1 MVATVGEVLV
11 HHGPNVVC
19 PSSATLTDV
28 ADVMTE
34 GSRTS
39 ALIQDESGK
48 AIGVITANDLLAAF
62 VEGVGW
68 EASAAKWLAAGD
80 ARLPGSLL
88 PTLSVKSSSK
98 LEEAAELMANQKG
111 SNHASHHIVVTDE
124 GDSIIGVLSA
134 LDVARAIC
142 LNPEDDVSK
151 LLASKTV
158 EKAMKKRGSL
168 PECSADATLA
178 QAFREMFAA
187 KQNAVVI
194 VEDASGNTP
203 DSKKVEG
210 IITPRDVLRAFA
222 EHVAGQTTAAGWLR
236 GLQASIEPRTI
247 AAQASLA
254 EAASTM
260 ASHSLHHVIAV
271 VPPSSD
277 VEGIL
282 SALDLVCVLAASEA
296 A

>member
-1 MVATVGEVLV
+1 MVATVGEVLKN
-11 HHGPNVVC
+11 HGPNVVC

-34 GSRTS
+34 GGRTS
-39 ALIQDESGK
+39 ALIQDGNGK
-48 AIGVITANDLLAAF
+48 PIGVITANDLLAAF

-111 SNHASHHIVVTDE
+111 TDHASHHVVVTDQS
-124 GDSIIGVLSA
+124 DAIIGVLSA

-142 LNPEDDVSK
+142 INPEDDVSK
-151 LLASKTV
+151 LLSSKTV
-158 EKAMKKRGSL
+158 ESAMKKRSSL
-168 PECSADATLA
+168 PECSADSSLA

-187 KQNAVVI
+187 RQNAVVI
-194 VEDASGNTP
+194 VEDAAGGGP

-236 GLQASIEPRTI
+236 GVQSSIEPRTVGM
-247 AAQASLA
+247 QASLS
-254 EAASTM
+254 EAATTM
-260 ASHSLHHVIAV
+260 ASHTLHHVIAV
-271 VPPSSD
+271 DPPSAD
-277 VEGIL
+277 VQGIL
-282 SALDLVCVLAASEA
+282 SALDLVCALAASKA